1 MATAPQL
8 RDYQEECIQAI
19 LSSLNKGYRRLG
31 VSLATGS
38 GKTVI
43 FTHLIDRIEPRSK
56 DATRTLILAH
66 RRELVEQAAR
76 HCGQL
81 YPSKTVEIEMGKL
94 HASGVADVTVAS
106 VQSVCSGD
114 RVSKF
119 DSKLFK
125 LVFVD
130 EAHHIVAPG
139 YMHIL
144 EHLGLLSP
152 SAETPALVGVSAT
165 MSRFD
170 GVKLGVALDHI
181 VYHKDYLDMIED
193 KWLANVMFTTVQS
206 KADISHVKN
215 GANGDFQAGE
225 LSKALNTDQINDV
238 TVRAWLARAVD
249 RRSTIVFCAD
259 LVHVAGITAMFRKHG
274 VNARF
279 VTGDTAKTNR
289 SSTLDEFKAHRFP
302 VLVNCGVF
310 TEGTDIPN
318 IDCVLLARPTKSRN
332 LLVQMIGRGMRLYPG
347 KDNCHVIDM
356 VASLE
361 AGIVT
366 TPTLF
371 GLDPS
376 ELVEGAD
383 VEKLKERKERKERK
397 ESEPVRMRSLDHIGS
412 PQQPSSRALP
422 GTITFTDYDSV
433 EDLIQDTSGERHIRA
448 VSPYAWVQVGPD
460 KYILTTSVGDF
471 ITIEKMGDGISQV
484 RVTNRLPDVAG
495 LKRTSSRYRRPRELA
510 ASETFLDAVHAAD
523 TYASEWFPR
532 QLIAKNLAWRKR
544 PATEGQLAFLNR
556 LRPKEAQLTLDEVSK
571 GRATDMITKMKHGA
585 RGWFD
590 QMATDRR
597 REQRKSD
604 KAESL
609 RRREQVRVGPLL
621 A

>member
-1 MATAPQL
+1 
-8 RDYQEECIQAI
+8 
-19 LSSLNKGYRRLG
+19 
-31 VSLATGS
+31 
-38 GKTVI
+38 
-43 FTHLIDRIEPRSK
+43 
-56 DATRTLILAH
+56 
-66 RRELVEQAAR
+66 
-76 HCGQL
+76 
-81 YPSKTVEIEMGKL
+81 
-94 HASGVADVTVAS
+94 
-106 VQSVCSGD
+106 
-114 RVSKF
+114 
-119 DSKLFK
+119 
-125 LVFVD
+125 
-130 EAHHIVAPG
+130 
-139 YMHIL
+139 
-144 EHLGLLSP
+144 
-152 SAETPALVGVSAT
+152 
-165 MSRFD
+165 
-170 GVKLGVALDHI
+170 
-181 VYHKDYLDMIED
+181 MIED
-193 KWLANVMFTTVQS
+193 KWLANVIFTTVQS

-225 LSKALNTDQINDV
+225 LSRALNTDQINDV
-238 TVRAWLARAVD
+238 TVRAWLARAVY
-249 RRSTIVFCAD
+249 RKSTIVFCAD
-259 LVHVAGITAMFRKHG
+259 LAHVAGITAMFRKHG
-274 VNARF
+274 VDARV
-279 VTGDTAKTNR
+279 VTGDTAQTDR
-289 SSTLDEFKAHRFP
+289 SSTLDDFKAHRFP

-318 IDCVLLARPTKSRN
+318 IDCVILARPTKSRN

-383 VEKLKERKERKERK
+383 VDKLKELQERK
-397 ESEPVRMRSLDHIGS
+397 ESEPDRVQSLGHIGS
-412 PQQPSSRALP
+412 PQQLSSRALP
-422 GTITFTDYDSV
+422 GTITFTHYDSV

-448 VSPYAWVQVGPD
+448 VSSYAWVQVGPD

-471 ITIEKMGDGISQV
+471 ITIEKMGDGIFQV
-484 RVTNRLPDVAG
+484 RVTNRLPDVAR
-495 LKRTSSRYRRPRELA
+495 LRPTSSRYRRPRELA

-556 LRPKEAQLTLDEVSK
+556 LRPEEAQLTLDELSK
-571 GRATDMITKMKHGA
+571 GRAMDMITKMKHGA

-597 REQRKSD
+597 REQRKSH

-609 RRREQVRVGPLL
+609 RQREQVRVGPLL
-621 A
+621 V